1 MMIHEPCRDSADYF
15 DSKGRFILSDFQHKR
30 PFSSFLPGIA
40 GLHGIP
46 MWVFYVNRGQAICS
60 FGVESKDHPILE
72 FQAANKAYRSTP
84 ALGFRTYLNGSRQGT
99 SWHRECFSPWQANEI
114 QRAMFIGM
122 NEVEIQEVHGSLGYQ
137 INVLYFLLPNEP
149 FSGLIRQVTFKN
161 LIDSTLTLEVLDGL
175 PCIIPHGVD
184 NGTLKHIGRTIEA
197 WMQVDNLENRLPF
210 YRLKATPGDTV
221 EVATIPSGNYAFAFS
236 DSKLLPAIADP
247 VAIFGLDTGFSG
259 AHHFQD
265 LGLVNVFDKP
275 QTLEG
280 RSFCAFF
287 GASFAIDIGETYT
300 ITSLYG
306 FAQSLFSIQSN
317 VQSLKTKGYIDQ
329 KLNQARSLVIELTD
343 DIKTES
349 ASPVFDAYCRQTFL
363 DNFLRGGYPLVLG
376 NKHVFH
382 VYSRKHGDVERDYNY
397 FVLAPEYY
405 SQGNGNYRDVN
416 QNRRSDVFF
425 VPQAGLSN
433 IRLFMS
439 LIQADGYN
447 PLVISRL
454 TFSIPPDQLTGI
466 LGHAKIRDELAK
478 LLERRFTPGE
488 LYRAALDAQISIP
501 VEDFLQQVFSQAE
514 VHIQAEHGEGYW
526 VDHWT
531 YNLDLIESYLA
542 IYPDKKFTMLYE
554 SDPLP
559 FFDSSHYIRPRHE
572 RFVLSNGQ
580 PRQLNAVA
588 EDPRKAALIRSRLVD
603 RYWARTCQGQADIFR
618 LPLISKLILLSILKF
633 ATLDP
638 SGMGIQMEAGRPG
651 WYDALNG
658 LPGLFGSSMPETY
671 ELLRL
676 IKFLI
681 DNLGDFSHHVLLPTE
696 AQVLIKVISD
706 VLLQDTDT
714 FTAWEKM
721 TDGLETYRES
731 LKMGFDGKTILIDVS
746 GLLSHMRT
754 ALEKGINKANT
765 FSDGLPATY
774 FIHEVTDYVQ
784 GATKDSSGRPHIQI
798 KGFKPVALPAFLEG
812 PVRQMKILNMNDGQ
826 ELHAT
831 LRNSELFDRNL
842 GMYKVNTS
850 LESQSHEIGRTRAFT
865 PGWLENESIWM
876 HMAFKYLL
884 ELQRAGLNEDFF
896 RDLQTHLP
904 AFMDPDIYGRSPLEN
919 SSFVVSS
926 AHPDESLHG
935 NGFVARLSGSTA
947 EFLSMWV
954 LMTVGKQ
961 PFRVEKGE
969 LVLEFRPNLP
979 GWMFKENGTFLFRF
993 LGSCDVTL
1001 HNPSRKDTY
1010 TEGLKITKIILRSN
1024 TETININGS
1033 QIKSPYAAKVR
1044 KGEFKAIEIFL
1055 M

>member
-1 MMIHEPCRDSADYF
+1 
-15 DSKGRFILSDFQHKR
+15 
-30 PFSSFLPGIA
+30 
-40 GLHGIP
+40 
-46 MWVFYVNRGQAICS
+46 
-60 FGVESKDHPILE
+60 
-72 FQAANKAYRSTP
+72 
-84 ALGFRTYLNGSRQGT
+84 
-99 SWHRECFSPWQANEI
+99 
-114 QRAMFIGM
+114 
-122 NEVEIQEVHGSLGYQ
+122 
-137 INVLYFLLPNEP
+137 
-149 FSGLIRQVTFKN
+149 
-161 LIDSTLTLEVLDGL
+161 
-175 PCIIPHGVD
+175 
-184 NGTLKHIGRTIEA
+184 
-197 WMQVDNLENRLPF
+197 
-210 YRLKATPGDTV
+210 
-221 EVATIPSGNYAFAFS
+221 
-236 DSKLLPAIADP
+236 
-247 VAIFGLDTGFSG
+247 
-259 AHHFQD
+259 
-265 LGLVNVFDKP
+265 
-275 QTLEG
+275 
-280 RSFCAFF
+280 
-287 GASFAIDIGETYT
+287 
-300 ITSLYG
+300 
-306 FAQSLFSIQSN
+306 
-317 VQSLKTKGYIDQ
+317 VQSLKKQGYIDQ
-329 KLNQARSLVIELTD
+329 KLNQARKLMIDLTD
-343 DIKTES
+343 VIKTES
-349 ASPVFDAYCRQTFL
+349 ASPIFDAYCRQTFL

-382 VYSRKHGDVERDYNY
+382 VYSRKHGDIERDYNY
-397 FVLAPEYY
+397 FVLAPEYC

-454 TFSIPPDQLTGI
+454 TFSIPPGQLAGI
-466 LGHAKIRDELAK
+466 LSLVKISNKLAK

-488 LYRAALDAQISIP
+488 LYGAALDSQISIP
-501 VEDFLQQVFSQAE
+501 VEDFLDQVISQAE

-531 YNLDLIESYLA
+531 YNLDLIDAYLA
-542 IYPDKKFTMLYE
+542 IYPDKKFTLLFE

-588 EDPRKAALIRSRLVD
+588 EDLQKAALIQSRRVD
-603 RYWARTCQGQADIFR
+603 RHWARTCQGQAEIFR
-618 LPLISKLILLSILKF
+618 LPLISKLALLAILKF

-676 IKFLI
+676 INFLM
-681 DNLGDFSHHVLLPTE
+681 DTLGEFSHQVLLPKE
-696 AQVLIKVISD
+696 AQALIEVIGD
-706 VLLQDTDT
+706 VLLQETDA
-714 FTAWEKM
+714 FTAWDKM
-721 TDGLETYRES
+721 TDALETYRES
-731 LKMGFDGKTILIDVS
+731 LRMGFDGRIILIDIS
-746 GLLSHMRT
+746 DLLSHMRT
-754 ALEKGINKANT
+754 ALEKGIKKVNT
-765 FSDGLPATY
+765 LSDGLPPTY
-774 FIHEVTDYVQ
+774 FIHEVTGYAQ
-784 GATKDSSGRPHIQI
+784 ATTKDGNGRPHIQI
-798 KGFKPVALPAFLEG
+798 KSFKPVALPAFLEG
-812 PVRQMKILNMNDGQ
+812 PVRQMKISNTNEVRD
-826 ELHAT
+826 LHAK
-831 LRNSELFDRNL
+831 LRNSELYDRKL

-850 LESQSHEIGRTRAFT
+850 LESQSHEIGRARAFT

-884 ELQRAGLNEDFF
+884 ELQRAGLNEQFF

-919 SSFVVSS
+919 ASFVVSS
-926 AHPDESLHG
+926 AHPDASLHG
-935 NGFVARLSGSTA
+935 NSFVARLSGSTA

-969 LVLEFRPNLP
+969 LVLEFKPNLP

-1001 HNPSRKDTY
+1001 HNPSRRDTY
-1010 TEGLKITKIILRSN
+1010 AEGLKVIKIILRSN
-1024 TETININGS
+1024 TETINISNS
-1033 QIKSPYAAKVR
+1033 QINSPYAARVR
-1044 KGEFKAIEIFL
+1044 KGEFESIELFL